1 MAILV
6 LFFRCFFSLSLSQL
20 LLSHVFG
27 MVPDAVDHLL
37 RRQFALADPVHRSEQ
52 REPEREKR
60 PQ

>member
-1 MAILV
+1 
-6 LFFRCFFSLSLSQL
+6 
-20 LLSHVFG
+20 